1 MGWSLPLLLLERDL
15 IITDD
20 VQFLES
26 VAHRYVF
33 ESEVLQHER
42 TRNIYNVI
50 LHCVPM
56 SKDEKEKFKEK
67 VLLKEKELLK
77 EYEMLRQL
85 MEKHD
90 TQITQ
95 IRAIFLG
102 FLGLYFGWIFKDVG
116 CFNEFESSHCTL
128 LMIPVFI
135 ALFFFINE
143 GFIQYWK
150 HKAVCRFKYLECMME
165 NYLKPTREDQSP
177 EKNSEQ
183 EKCVT
188 DGAKVTCILEIDGPH
203 MRLEKKGGNHSP
215 NPHYK
220 ESYYVESGRMG
231 LIKELISTLCIPY
244 FSVFYLPI
252 IFILFAIASY
262 CYCGKDSPII
272 FILSKIASYCNCGW
286 VLPIIIVL
294 LVICLI
300 CLCKKIS
307 QK

>member
-1 MGWSLPLLLLERDL
+1 MLLERDL

-20 VQFLES
+20 VQFLHAGHHYEECDES

-33 ESEVLQHER
+33 ESKVLQHER

-67 VLLKEKELLK
+67 VLLKE
-77 EYEMLRQL
+77 YEMLREL

-102 FLGLYFGWIFKDVG
+102 FLGLYFGWIFKDVR

-165 NYLKPTREDQSP
+165 NYLKPTREDQSQ
-177 EKNSEQ
+177 EENSEQ

-188 DGAKVTCILEIDGPH
+188 DETIVTCILEIDGPH
-203 MRLEKKGGNHSP
+203 MRLEKKRNA
-215 NPHYK
+215 HYK
-220 ESYYVESGRMG
+220 ESYYVESGPKG
-231 LIKELISTLCIPY
+231 LIKEFFSTICIAY
-244 FSVFYLPI
+244 FSVFYLLI
-252 IFILFAIASY
+252 ILILSVIALC
-262 CYCGKDSPII
+262 CYYGKDS
-272 FILSKIASYCNCGW
+272 LLASYYHYGR
-286 VLPIIIVL
+286 VSSIIIVS
-294 LVICLI
+294 LVIILCLI

>member
-1 MGWSLPLLLLERDL
+1 
-15 IITDD
+15 
-20 VQFLES
+20 
-26 VAHRYVF
+26 
-33 ESEVLQHER
+33 
-42 TRNIYNVI
+42 
-50 LHCVPM
+50 M
-56 SKDEKEKFKEK
+56 SNDPREEFKEK
-67 VLLKEKELLK
+67 VLLK

-102 FLGLYFGWIFKDVG
+102 FLGLYFGWIFKDVR
-116 CFNEFESSHCTL
+116 CFNELESSNCTL
-128 LMIPVFI
+128 LKIPILI

-165 NYLKPTREDQSP
+165 NYLKPTREDQSL

-188 DGAKVTCILEIDGPH
+188 DKTEVTCINEIDGPH
-203 MRLEKKGGNHSP
+203 MRLEKKREDCHKGPEKKGSNRSP
-215 NPHYK
+215 NAHYK
-220 ESYYVESGRMG
+220 ESYYVESGPMG
-231 LIKELISTLCIPY
+231 LIKELFSTICIAY

-252 IFILFAIASY
+252 IFILSVIASY
-262 CYCGKDSPII
+262 CYCGKDSLVMSV
-272 FILSKIASYCNCGW
+272 LSVIASFLSVIASY
-286 VLPIIIVL
+286 LPILTVS
-294 LVICLI
+294 LVIILCLI
-300 CLCKKIS
+300 CLYKKIS